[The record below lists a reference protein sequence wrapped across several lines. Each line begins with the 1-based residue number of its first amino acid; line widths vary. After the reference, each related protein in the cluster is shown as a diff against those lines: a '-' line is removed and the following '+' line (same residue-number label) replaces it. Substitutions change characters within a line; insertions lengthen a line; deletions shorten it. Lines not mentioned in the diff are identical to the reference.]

1 MDETEKLLKELT
13 EVSGISGYEAD
24 VRKVIKR
31 YFEKIGDISHDKL
44 GSLVCKKVGDNAVPK
59 IMLAAHMDECG
70 FMVQRI
76 TKEGFI
82 KFEPLGGWWD
92 HVLLAQRVRI
102 HTVKGDVIGVI
113 GAKPPHLLTDEERK
127 KLVEKKDMYIDIGA
141 TSEKEVDAS
150 GVRVGDPIVPVSE
163 FTVLSGG
170 RSYLAKAADD
180 RIGCAAII
188 ASLQK
193 LAKEPHPNTVYG
205 VATVQEEVGLRG
217 GRTSVNIVNPDVAFV
232 IESGIA
238 TDVPGITDSWGRLT
252 GGPEIG
258 ISQPGMITNL
268 KLRDLVIEIAKQ
280 HDIPIQIVAQTQGR
294 GGTDADVIHLYKSG
308 VPAIVVAPPCR
319 HIHSHTAI
327 FHRDDL
333 DRTVELLT
341 SIIKELNGEVVAGL
355 TAW

>member
-1 MDETEKLLKELT
+1 MDETEKMLKELT
-13 EVSGISGYEAD
+13 EASGVSGYEAEI
-24 VRKVIKR
+24 RRVITLHL
-31 YFEKIGDISHDKL
+31 ETIGEISHDKL
-44 GSLVCKKVGDNAVPK
+44 GSIVCKKAGDNAGPK
-59 IMLAAHMDECG
+59 VMVAAHMDECG

-82 KFEPLGGWWD
+82 KFAPLGGWWD

-102 HTVKGDVIGVI
+102 HTVKGDIIGVI
-113 GAKPPHLLTDEERK
+113 GAKPPHILTEEERK

-141 TSEKEVDAS
+141 TSQGEVEAA

-163 FTVLSGG
+163 FTVLTGG
-170 RSYLAKAADD
+170 RAYLAKAADD
-180 RIGCAAII
+180 RIGCATVI
-188 ASLQK
+188 AAMQR
-193 LAKEPHPNTVYG
+193 LAKESHPNTVYG
-205 VATVQEEVGLRG
+205 VATAQEEVGLRG
-217 GRTSVNIVNPDVAFV
+217 GRTSVDVVNPDVAFV

-238 TDVPGITDSWGRLT
+238 TDVPGVEDSWGKLA

-280 HDIPIQIVAQTQGR
+280 RDIPIQIVAQTQGR

-308 VPAIVVAPPCR
+308 VPAIVIAPPCR

-327 FHRDDL
+327 FHRDDF
-333 DRTVELLT
+333 DRTVELLAGV
-341 SIIKELNGEVVAGL
+341 IKELNSEVVAGL